1 MRVRFEFDPNK
12 SDSNLTKHGITFISA
27 QQLWADENV
36 LELQARTEDEPRWVV
51 IGSIDGR
58 IWSAIVTRR
67 DEAVRIISVRRARPT
82 EEALYEG
89 S

>member
-1 MRVRFEFDPNK
+1 VRFEFDPNK
-12 SDSNLTKHGITFISA
+12 SDSNLAKHGITFIRA

-36 LELQARTEDEPRWVV
+36 LELEARTEDEPRWVV

-67 DEAVRIISVRRARPT
+67 DEAVRIISVRRARPA

>member
-1 MRVRFEFDPNK
+1 MRFEFDPNK
-12 SDSNLTKHGITFISA
+12 SDSNLAKHGITFISA

-67 DEAVRIISVRRARPT
+67 DDAVRIISVRRARPA

>member
-1 MRVRFEFDPNK
+1 VRFEFDPNK
-12 SDSNLTKHGITFISA
+12 SDSNLAKHGITFISA

-67 DEAVRIISVRRARPT
+67 DDAVRIISVRRARPA